1 MGEEGTAVTPD
12 QIRQTLAQPI
22 RINGLTLK
30 NRMVMGPMA
39 VVSPTA
45 EGAPSEQTIALF
57 DRRARGGIGMIIVGG
72 VGATRVDPKAGPV
85 MPLRVDVDT
94 FVPQLRR
101 VADAVHAHGV
111 PIIAEFVPGMGRMDR
126 APGRI
131 ISASPRNVVVP
142 EDRLPRGFVMPGGFE
157 TRTPEEATI
166 AEIEDVERQMID
178 SAEIVHRAGWD
189 GVEIAAHM
197 SYFAASFIS
206 PRSNWRTDRY
216 GGSVENRA
224 RMLVN
229 TVRGIRE
236 RLGRDFVVGLRITS
250 NDFMPDGQ
258 GPAGFA
264 AVAKEVEKAGID
276 YVALSPGCYEA
287 MNMSMVAVDGQL
299 VDSGDARVFKDLL
312 SVPVL
317 VQGLHDPAR
326 AARAIADGNGDLVM
340 LARQMLADPDYPR
353 KVVEG
358 RIDQIT
364 RCDRDNQCIRRLMIG
379 LPIRCSVNPEMGRE
393 SRAGGRP
400 PLRRLWEAPKERAMF
415 AIASS
420 RPIMALAMRAARRKV
435 RAQSR

>member
-1 MGEEGTAVTPD
+1 MTPEQIGE
-12 QIRQTLAQPI
+12 TLSQPI

-57 DRRARGGIGMIIVGG
+57 ERRARGGVGMIIVGG
-72 VGATRVDPKAGPV
+72 MASTYAPPGSGPV
-85 MPLRVDVDT
+85 IALRVDVDT

-126 APGRI
+126 TPGRI
-131 ISASPRNVVVP
+131 ISASPKNVVVP

-157 TRTPEEATI
+157 TKMPEEATI
-166 AEIEDVERQMID
+166 EEIEDIERQMIA

-189 GVEIAAHM
+189 GVELAAHM

-206 PRSNWRTDRY
+206 PRTNWRTDRY

-224 RMLVN
+224 RMLAN

-258 GPAGFA
+258 GAAGFA
-264 AVAKEVEKAGID
+264 AVAKQVEAEGLD

-287 MNMSMVAVDGQL
+287 MNMSMVSADGQL
-299 VDSGDARVFKDLL
+299 VDSGDARVFKETL

-317 VQGLHDPAR
+317 LQGLHDPAL
-326 AARAIADGNGDLVM
+326 AARGIAEGHGDLVM

-353 KVVEG
+353 KVLEG

-364 RCDRDNQCIRRLMIG
+364 RCDRDNQCIRRLMLG

-393 SRAGGRP
+393 SRAGAFP
-400 PLRRLWEAPKERAMF
+400 PLRRLFEAPKERAIY
-415 AIASS
+415 ALASS
-420 RPIMALAMRAARRKV
+420 RPVMALAMRAARRKV
-435 RAQSR
+435 RAESGARE